1 MTDVQRC
8 VALLVRYFELI
19 LRVLDSYGASEGGVI
34 YDESLSAQQ
43 KVRWYKQP
51 VKRRYV
57 VAFLAFFGFCVIYML
72 RLILTLSFYNVCQV
86 FSQYKQRF

>member
-1 MTDVQRC
+1 M
-8 VALLVRYFELI
+8 ALWIVRYFELI
-19 LRVLDSYGASEGGVI
+19 LMDVLDSYGASEGGVTC
-34 YDESLSAQQ
+34 DESLSAQQ

-72 RLILTLSFYNVCQV
+72 RLILTLSVYNDCQV
-86 FSQYKQRF
+86 